1 MSFLDFDKLKAAG
14 SAKQTDPRKIFTTLK
29 RDARFKRP
37 LDEQADVLD
46 GWYSRRTARDLTIK
60 MNTGGGKTVVGL
72 LCLQSSLNEGVRPA
86 VYITPDSFLVSQVLE
101 EALQLGISA
110 TDDEKDAEFLAG
122 RSILVINVHKL
133 FNARSVFGVGESKI
147 PIGCVVIDDAHA
159 CLSVVQEQFSIR
171 ASIESPVYSGLLAL
185 FVEDLKAQSPT
196 GLLDIQAQEPSV
208 VMTVPYWAWQAKR
221 DEVLGLLHAHR
232 RSAELEWSWPLLSDC
247 IPLCSCLFGGDS
259 LEISPHFIPIE
270 RIPSFSAARRRIYM
284 TATLAD
290 DTILVSHFRA
300 DPAEVVTPIR
310 PKGGGDI
317 GDRMILA
324 PQEINPDFSPEEIRG
339 LVAGLAEVIN
349 VVVIVPSK
357 ERAKFWKDVAK
368 QTLDKS
374 SIQGGVEK
382 LKNGHVGLTVL
393 INKYDGIDLPGK
405 ACELLVIDGL
415 PEVYGLGERMEV
427 LLLDGTQRNLVRQVQ
442 RIEQGMGRGVRSS
455 DDHCVVL
462 LLGGRLTQR
471 LHQPETESMFS
482 SATRAQIALGKEV
495 ASQLR
500 NQSMDKLIDIM
511 SLCLSQDDQWV
522 AAGRNAVVNAESPT
536 DGHIDANQ
544 VSLREAF
551 DAARLTRYDLAVR
564 HVQDAVNATKDAQLK
579 GYLKQQ
585 LAEYTN
591 FMDPAAAQELQIAAL
606 SGNYRLLKP
615 LVGATYRRLSA
626 PPSGQAAAAVEF
638 MSKFIEGNELIIWVN
653 GLLDDLDW
661 GEEGSRRFEAA
672 MRDLGVFLGF
682 GSERPE
688 DQIGVGPDNLWALGA
703 QNYLVIECKSGAVLA
718 ERVCKHDTNQLN
730 GSIVWFSKKY
740 DATCAMTPILVHP
753 KTVFEHAASPDGR
766 IRIINKA
773 GLTRLRDA
781 IRAYAVALASKG
793 GFTDTK
799 EVQRQLQF
807 HKLGA
812 DQIVALCTVAQGTK

>member
-86 VYITPDSFLVSQVLE
+86 VYITPDNFLVSQVLE
-101 EALQLGISA
+101 EARELGISV
-110 TDDEKDAEFLAG
+110 TDDEKNVEFLAG
-122 RSILVINVHKL
+122 RSILVLNVHKL

-171 ASIESPVYSGLLAL
+171 APVKTSVYEGLLKL
-185 FVEDLKAQSPT
+185 FEDDLKAQSPT
-196 GLLDIQAQEPSV
+196 GLLDVQANEHSI
-208 VMTVPYWAWQAKR
+208 VMTVPYWAWQAKQ
-221 DEVLGLLHAHR
+221 DEVLRLLHTHR
-232 RSAELEWSWPLLSDC
+232 QSAELEWSWPLLKGC
-247 IPLCSCLFGGDS
+247 IQLCTCLFGGDS

-270 RIPSFSAARRRIYM
+270 RIPSFAAARRRIYM

-300 DPAEVVTPIR
+300 DPAEVVKPIR

-339 LVAGLAEVIN
+339 RVARLAEKIN

-357 ERAKFWKDVAK
+357 ARAKFWEDVAN
-368 QTLDKS
+368 QILDKG

-393 INKYDGIDLPGK
+393 INKYDGIDLPGE

-415 PEVYGLGERMEV
+415 PEVSGLGERMEMS
-427 LLLDGTQRNLVRQVQ
+427 LLDGTQRTMVRQVQ
-442 RIEQGMGRGVRSS
+442 RIEQGMGRGVRAS
-455 DDHCVVL
+455 DDHCVIL

-471 LHQPETESMFS
+471 LHQPETEAMFS
-482 SATRAQIALGKEV
+482 AATRAQIALGKEV

-500 NQSMDKLIDIM
+500 NEPMDKLIEIM
-511 SLCLSQDDQWV
+511 SMCLSQDDQWV
-522 AAGRNAVVNAESPT
+522 AAGRNAVVNAEPPV

-551 DAARLTRYDLAVR
+551 DAACLTRYDCAVL
-564 HVQDAVNATKDAQLK
+564 HVQKAVNATTDAQLK

-591 FMDPAAAQELQIAAL
+591 FTNPAAAQELQISAL
-606 SGNYRLLKP
+606 TGNNRLLKP
-615 LVGATYRRLSA
+615 LCGATYRRLSA
-626 PPSGQAAAAVEF
+626 PASSQATAAVEF
-638 MSKFIEGNELIIWVN
+638 MNKFMEGNDLIIWMN

-661 GEEGSRRFEAA
+661 GEEGSKRFEAA
-672 MRDLGVFLGF
+672 MRELGVFLGF

-688 DQIGVGPDNLWALGA
+688 DQVGVGPDNLWALGE
-703 QNYLVIECKSGAVLA
+703 QNDLVIECKSGAVLA

-730 GSIVWFSKKY
+730 GSIVWFGKKY
-740 DATCAMTPILVHP
+740 DATCVMTPILVHP
-753 KTVFEHAASPDGR
+753 KTVFENAASPDGR
-766 IRIINKA
+766 IRIINEA
-773 GLTRLRDA
+773 SLTRLRDA
-781 IRAYAVALASKG
+781 IRGYAVALASKG
-793 GFTDTK
+793 GFTDAK
-799 EVQRQLQF
+799 EVQQQLQF

-812 DQIVALCTVAQGTK
+812 KQIVALYTVAQSAK